1 MKRKEKND
9 KKIKFDF
16 LTKQS
21 SFTTKIQYQ
30 ESKISQDNL
39 EIVQDKEENEK
50 KNSIRKI
57 KE

>member
-21 SFTTKIQYQ
+21 SFTTKFQYQ

-39 EIVQDKEENEK
+39 KIFQDKEENEK
-50 KNSIRKI
+50 KNFTKKI
-57 KE
+57 